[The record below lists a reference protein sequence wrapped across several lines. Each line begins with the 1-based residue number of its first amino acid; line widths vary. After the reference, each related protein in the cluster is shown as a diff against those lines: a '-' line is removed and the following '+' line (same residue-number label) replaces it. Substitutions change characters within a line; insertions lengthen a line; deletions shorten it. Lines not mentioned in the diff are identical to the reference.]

1 MRLYQLI
8 IRKLSSLAQL
18 IRKGQGCF
26 DLNTI
31 KSNRRHL
38 DNNPNKETFAE
49 KNTDYNLKK
58 RFVKCICKRT
68 TSTEAIT
75 IIGESLSTKEKGDIR
90 LERSEESAYPRLLLS
105 RQGKTSCYIVR
116 IMCLIVQK

>member
-1 MRLYQLI
+1 MQIKEIPLKEDTFFCSIARWAKWFAREFPVPLHFFLRLYQLI
-8 IRKLSSLAQL
+8 IRKLSSLPHP

-31 KSNRRHL
+31 KSNRRHQ
-38 DNNPNKETFAE
+38 
-49 KNTDYNLKK
+49 
-58 RFVKCICKRT
+58 
-68 TSTEAIT
+68 
-75 IIGESLSTKEKGDIR
+75 EKGDIR